1 MFLAFPL
8 DCSQASPRLGSLVWW
23 SSMPCAA
30 RAPRA
35 STHYLGSFTQASF
48 KRYSLLPGY
57 CQLIPAHRSRALPAL
72 CLRVVFVLKCLQPV
86 MKGGLR
92 RSPRQKATYHSY
104 HLRSPEN
111 FFPFRGCAFATQ
123 SLSLSS
129 SEVGYCF

>member
-8 DCSQASPRLGSLVWW
+8 DYSQAFPRLESLVWW

-30 RAPRA
+30 RIPRA

-48 KRYSLLPGY
+48 KCYSLLPGY
-57 CQLIPAHRSRALPAL
+57 CQLIPTHRSRALPAL
-72 CLRVVFVLKCLQPV
+72 WLRVVFVLKCLRPV
-86 MKGGLR
+86 MKGALR
-92 RSPRQKATYHSY
+92 WSPRQKATYHSY
-104 HLRSPEN
+104 HMRSPEI
-111 FFPFRGCAFATQ
+111 FFPFRGCALATQ